1 MSLVN
6 ELDLTKILKTKIFFQ
21 TNGQLRVA
29 HLILGYNSL
38 LSSFQA
44 PKYVIKVKDPRLH
57 QINIVVPGFL
67 VTSPILEGVQQ
78 VELPFL
84 HAVEE
89 EAALSQATV
98 KEEEEEMVEI
108 SESEDDFEIFNQPLP
123 SEPPVVDLSQLLPTQ
138 VSHT

>member
-1 MSLVN
+1 M
-6 ELDLTKILKTKIFFQ
+6 
-21 TNGQLRVA
+21 
-29 HLILGYNSL
+29 
-38 LSSFQA
+38 
-44 PKYVIKVKDPRLH
+44 IKVKDPRLH